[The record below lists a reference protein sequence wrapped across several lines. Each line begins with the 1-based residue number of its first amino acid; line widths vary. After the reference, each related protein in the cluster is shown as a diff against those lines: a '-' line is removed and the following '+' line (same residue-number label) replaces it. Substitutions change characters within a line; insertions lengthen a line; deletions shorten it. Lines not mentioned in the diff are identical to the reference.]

1 MSESIEQQVIDF
13 QVESLLSL
21 AFRAWLESDDGRTVY
36 AAVRERALALRARG
50 WRHFGIRPLWEAV
63 RYDRAIVVGP
73 DHGFK
78 LNDHHHSRLARVLMA
93 REPELVGFFVVRD
106 LRS

>member
-1 MSESIEQQVIDF
+1 VSSQASIDF
-13 QVESLLSL
+13 DVESPLAL

-36 AAVRERALALRARG
+36 AAVREKALALRARG
-50 WRHFGIRPLWEAV
+50 FRHYGIRPLWEAV

-78 LNDHHHSRLARVLMA
+78 LNDHHHSRLARVLMD
-93 REPELVGFFVVRD
+93 REPELAGFFEVRE